1 MSDGDDTGDG
11 RPHLRLVRETPTP
24 GDSATGAGP
33 DPAAG
38 DPPAAPVL
46 NSGTYPPGTFGRLF
60 DLTDQVAV
68 VVGAGGIGSAIAA
81 ALADHGARIAV
92 ADRDIDAAKRLAQ
105 ACLRPGRPGPIA
117 LILDITNPAQAKA
130 AVQAV
135 EQTTGK
141 IDILVN
147 AAGIQIG
154 KPALDYAPN
163 EWRQILDVNLSGVFY
178 ITQAIGAG
186 MVARGYGRVV
196 TIASVSSLLGHP
208 NHAPYAASKGGV
220 ALLTKVLATEWAP
233 HGVTVN
239 AIGPTYIE
247 TALSAPELARPGIRD
262 GIVSRIPMG
271 RLGTPEDL
279 VSAAVFLC
287 SESAR
292 FVTGQTLYVDGGRT
306 AD

>member
-1 MSDGDDTGDG
+1 MSDGDDSGDG
-11 RPHLRLVRETPTP
+11 RPHLRLVRDGQPPGGGAPVPSDTAGGSPPVSPTP
-24 GDSATGAGP
+24 
-33 DPAAG
+33 
-38 DPPAAPVL
+38 AP
-46 NSGTYPPGTFGRLF
+46 GTYAPGTFGRLF
-60 DLTDQVAV
+60 DLSDNVAV

-81 ALADHGARIAV
+81 ALADHGARIAI
-92 ADRDIDAAKRLAQ
+92 ADRDIEAAKRLAQ
-105 ACLRPGRPGPIA
+105 SCLRPGRPGPIA
-117 LILDITNPAQAKA
+117 LILDITNPAQARA

-135 EQTTGK
+135 EQTTGR

-154 KPALDYAPN
+154 KPALDYAPD

-178 ITQAIGAG
+178 ITQAAGAG
-186 MVARGYGRVV
+186 MVARGYGRIV

-233 HGVTVN
+233 NGVTVN

-247 TALSAPELARPGIRD
+247 TALSGPELARPGKREE
-262 GIVSRIPMG
+262 IVTRIPMG

-292 FVTGQTLYVDGGRT
+292 FVTGQTLYVDGGAT
-306 AD
+306 L

>member
-1 MSDGDDTGDG
+1 MPS
-11 RPHLRLVRETPTP
+11 RV
-24 GDSATGAGP
+24 
-33 DPAAG
+33 
-38 DPPAAPVL
+38 
-46 NSGTYPPGTFGRLF
+46 
-60 DLTDQVAV
+60 
-68 VVGAGGIGSAIAA
+68 
-81 ALADHGARIAV
+81 
-92 ADRDIDAAKRLAQ
+92 
-105 ACLRPGRPGPIA
+105 LRPGRPGPIA
-117 LILDITNPAQAKA
+117 LVLDITNPAQARA

-154 KPALDYAPN
+154 KPALEYAPP
-163 EWRQILDVNLSGVFY
+163 EWRQILDINLSGVFY
-178 ITQAIGAG
+178 ITQAVGAG
-186 MVARGYGRVV
+186 MVARGYGRVL

-247 TALSAPELARPGIRD
+247 TALSAPELAKPGLRD

-271 RLGTPEDL
+271 RLGKPEDL
-279 VSAAVFLC
+279 VSAAIFLC

>member
-1 MSDGDDTGDG
+1 MSDGEDPGEG
-11 RPHLRLVRETPTP
+11 RPHLRIVRDGE
-24 GDSATGAGP
+24 GASSGAEQEQP
-33 DPAAG
+33 EVPAG
-38 DPPAAPVL
+38 TQPAPAQ
-46 NSGTYPPGTFGRLF
+46 YPPGMFGRLF

-68 VVGAGGIGSAIAA
+68 VVGAGGLGSAIAC
-81 ALADHGARIAV
+81 ALADHGARLAV
-92 ADRDIDAAKRLAQ
+92 ADRDIEAAKRLAQ
-105 ACLRPGRPGPIA
+105 SCLRPGRPGPIA
-117 LILDITNPAQAKA
+117 LVLDITNPAQARA

-154 KPALDYAPN
+154 KPALEYAPP
-163 EWRQILDVNLSGVFY
+163 EWRRILDINLSGVFY
-178 ITQAIGAG
+178 ITQAVGAG
-186 MVARGYGRVV
+186 MVARGYGRVL

-247 TALSAPELARPGIRD
+247 TALNAPELAQPGVRE

-271 RLGTPEDL
+271 RLGRPEDL
-279 VSAAVFLC
+279 VAAAVFLC